1 VEQDHH
7 LIVLCGPTGIGKTG
21 VAISIAQHIH
31 CDILSADSRQLFR
44 EMSIGTAVPSDQE
57 LQQVPHHFIRSH
69 SIHQY
74 FNASMYEQEVL
85 DFLRTYFSS
94 NNTIVMAGGSGLYI
108 DAVCRGIDDLPTI
121 RTEIRTKWR
130 NIFETQGIGFL
141 QSKVSEVDPEYYK
154 QVDRQNH
161 KRLLKAVE
169 VYEQTGKPYSGFL
182 KRSAKPR
189 PFKIYKIGLNCSR
202 KQLYS
207 QINQRV
213 DQMIEKGLLDEA
225 RALYDYRNLTPL
237 KTVGYRELFE
247 HFDGRLSR
255 KEATE
260 QIKNHTRAYARRQ
273 LTWFRRDKEIIW
285 FEPEQ
290 LQEIIRHIELV
301 LAGSKK

>member
-1 VEQDHH
+1 MIKDKN
-7 LIVLCGPTGIGKTG
+7 LIVICGPTGIGKTG
-21 VAISIAQHIH
+21 VAISIARHFH

-44 EMSIGTAVPSDQE
+44 EMSIGTAVPSEQE
-57 LQQVPHHFIRSH
+57 LELVPHHFIRSH

-74 FNASMYEQEVL
+74 YNASMFEQEVL
-85 DFLRTYFSS
+85 DFLSTYFTSKD
-94 NNTIVMAGGSGLYI
+94 IVIMAGGSGLYI

-121 RTEIRTKWR
+121 SAEIRAKWR
-130 NIFETQGIGFL
+130 NIFEAQGIGLL
-141 QSKVSEVDPEYYK
+141 QSKVAEVDPEYYD

-161 KRLLKAVE
+161 KRLLKAIE

-182 KRSAKPR
+182 KRSAKTR
-189 PFKIYKIGLNCSR
+189 PFTIHKIGLNCSR

-213 DQMIEKGLLDEA
+213 ELMIEKGLMEEA
-225 RALYDYRNLTPL
+225 QSLYDYRNLTPL

-247 HFDGRLSR
+247 HFEGKLSLE
-255 KEATE
+255 EATE

-273 LTWFRRDKEIIW
+273 LTWFRRDKDITW

-290 LQEIIRHIELV
+290 LQEIIRHVENV
-301 LAGSKK
+301 LKLKN